1 MSIRKL
7 DQEPD
12 NGGGVVVVTAFACR
26 TRRDLLVLWWLHHRL
41 KPAVQAAAPDFLGV
55 RLFID
60 WRRRLV
66 RSVSL
71 WARPAG
77 LYAMGEVGGHIA
89 ATRVPP
95 RRGIT
100 TSCGVYGYRGD
111 WRTVMFGEGFA
122 TAPPLQ
128 TTTTTTAHDQ

>member
-7 DQEPD
+7 DDEPD
-12 NGGGVVVVTAFACR
+12 DGGGVVVVTAFACR
-26 TRRDLLVLWWLHHRL
+26 TRRDVLLLWWLHHRL
-41 KPAVQAAAPDFLGV
+41 KPAVRAAAGDFLGV

-71 WARPAG
+71 WARPTG
-77 LYAMGEVGGHIA
+77 LYALGSVSAHIA
-89 ATRVPP
+89 ATRIPR

-100 TSCGVYGYRGD
+100 TSCGVYAYRGD
-111 WRTVMFGEGFA
+111 WRTVMFGGEYA
-122 TAPPLQ
+122 TPPPLH
-128 TTTTTTAHDQ
+128 TTTAHDQ